1 VYEPYTKA
9 EAPTPLGIT
18 ASVSASSLKAA
29 KKARILCFPRTE
41 SLDAR
46 VFLSHFIHIDNP
58 RHIEVTCTA
67 GGNEIERAEI
77 RLKSASAGLRLR
89 TANASTTSEEVTIES
104 NTKPGVIAIG
114 ALPANSTVTF
124 KVPYDMETILQDLTV
139 KAEIEYHTEKG
150 EFQYFSSFVIPVEL
164 PLDVNVHDHF
174 KSNSLFSKFNIKTAN
189 QVPLELL
196 DVELEGSEEF
206 DVHSPK
212 RSKQPLHVFAKQ
224 PVAVTYKITKKTHDA
239 AEQLQSRPT
248 KAGSLSLSVEYRCLN
263 EDVLDRLR
271 VFFTSAVTDSPVR
284 VVSRLLIHSFVN
296 ALEQTVLPHQYE
308 KIALL
313 QRVDMGTF
321 DGMNWGECLDSLP
334 LSLQDEVSRWLQ
346 EWHKVRLIVYFHR

>member
-1 VYEPYTKA
+1 MHEPYTKA

-29 KKARILCFPRTE
+29 KKARILCFPRAE

-46 VFLSHFIHIDNP
+46 VFLSHFIHIDKP
-58 RHIEVTCTA
+58 RYIEVTCST
-67 GGNEIERAEI
+67 GWNEVERAEI

-89 TANASTTSEEVTIES
+89 TSNATTASEAVKIEEDA
-104 NTKPGVIAIG
+104 KPGVIAIG
-114 ALPANSTVTF
+114 ALPADSTVTF

-139 KAEIEYHTEKG
+139 KAEIDYHTSNG
-150 EFQYFSSFVIPVEL
+150 QFQYFSTFVIPVEL

-174 KSNSLFSKFNIKTAN
+174 KSKSLFSKFNIKTAN

-206 DVHSPK
+206 EVVAPK

-224 PVAVTYKITKKTHDA
+224 PVAVTYKITRKTRDA
-239 AEQLQSRPT
+239 TEQLEPRLT
-248 KAGSLSLSVEYRCLN
+248 KAGSLSLNVEYRCLN

-271 VFFTSAVTDSPVR
+271 AFFTESVTKSPVSA
-284 VVSRLLIHSFVN
+284 VSRLLVNAFVN
-296 ALEQTVLPHQYE
+296 TLEQAILPHQYE
-308 KIALL
+308 KVALL
-313 QRVDMGTF
+313 GKVDMGEF
-321 DGMNWGECLDSLP
+321 EGMNWGDCVESLP
-334 LSLQDEVSRWLQ
+334 LSLQDEVKSWLQ
-346 EWHKVRLIVYFHR
+346 EWHKVRSCCREL